1 MSDFDRL
8 KETLAK
14 LSERERIGGERRRL
28 AGSSADALLA
38 SLVIEIDETILP
50 RRLSFAVEDGA
61 TLHLAVA
68 NRRLQA
74 MVSPAPDIV
83 GQDTGEL
90 ADRPITDVEDDAVA
104 VLKDLVL
111 AVFADAKPVTIQS
124 ARMPGSLFA
133 SDVGVPANILARA
146 WGISDVP
153 TEELS
158 PEDVMSRFLD
168 DLGDDAVAW
177 LRIEGE
183 DITDQGGEA
192 ADAEALGEH
201 AAVFL
206 DGYFSKF
213 ETLYPDI
220 GGACGT
226 LIGPVGDMGNAA
238 FFAEIGE
245 LSAFVAARPDRALA
259 VVGKWQRLAAA

>member
-28 AGSSADALLA
+28 AGSSAEAMLA
-38 SLVIEIDETILP
+38 SVVIEIDETILP

-74 MVSPAPDIV
+74 MVSPAPEIV

-111 AVFADAKPVTIQS
+111 AVFADAKPVSLIDPEPAPAALDMVQATLGD
-124 ARMPGSLFA
+124 ARQPMMIVGGGSLVIG
-133 SDVGVPANILARA
+133 SHLPPAQRHSRPP
-146 WGISDVP
+146 WG
-153 TEELS
+153 
-158 PEDVMSRFLD
+158 
-168 DLGDDAVAW
+168 W
-177 LRIEGE
+177 
-183 DITDQGGEA
+183 
-192 ADAEALGEH
+192 
-201 AAVFL
+201 
-206 DGYFSKF
+206 
-213 ETLYPDI
+213 
-220 GGACGT
+220 
-226 LIGPVGDMGNAA
+226 GNA
-238 FFAEIGE
+238 
-245 LSAFVAARPDRALA
+245 
-259 VVGKWQRLAAA
+259 